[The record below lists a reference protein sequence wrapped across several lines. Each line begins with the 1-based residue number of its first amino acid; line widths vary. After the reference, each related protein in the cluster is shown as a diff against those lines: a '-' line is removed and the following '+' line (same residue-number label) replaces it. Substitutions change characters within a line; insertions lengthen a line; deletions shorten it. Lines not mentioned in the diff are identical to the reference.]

1 MFRADLH
8 IHSRFSRATSKNLTL
23 RNLASHACI
32 KGIHFLGTGDCTHP
46 EWLRE
51 IEEELIYDDNTGFY
65 RLKKPLGTH
74 DIEEQTN
81 IRLKE
86 VSFQPQFVLQGE
98 ISCIYKKKQRHEK
111 KSSINIRTR
120 Y

>member
-46 EWLRE
+46 EWLQE
-51 IEEELIYDDNTGFY
+51 IEEELVYDDNTGFY
-65 RLKKPLGTH
+65 RLKKPLGTQ

-86 VSFQPQFVLQGE
+86 VSFQPQFVCRAKSAVS
-98 ISCIYKKKQRHEK
+98 IKKTTPREK
-111 KSSINIRTR
+111 IIN
-120 Y
+120 